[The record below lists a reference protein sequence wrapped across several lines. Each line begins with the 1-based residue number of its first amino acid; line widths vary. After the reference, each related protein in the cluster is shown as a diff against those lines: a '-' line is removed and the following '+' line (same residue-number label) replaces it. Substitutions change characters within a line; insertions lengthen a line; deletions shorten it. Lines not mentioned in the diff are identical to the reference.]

1 MDWLSLIG
9 MCLCVAVILY
19 LAYWFTRRIAA
30 GNLGGNMPSGGG
42 HMRIY
47 DRMPLGQN
55 KAVVVA
61 RVGLRWLVLGVSDEQ
76 ITLLTELSEEE
87 SRIWRQT
94 KQVSGEAATPKFSD
108 IISDVLRKKHDRK

>member
-1 MDWLSLIG
+1 MKWLSLIG

-19 LAYWFTRRIAA
+19 LAYWFTRRIAI
-30 GNLGGNMPSGGG
+30 GNMGGTITSGG

-47 DRMPLGQN
+47 DRLALGQN

-94 KQVSGEAATPKFSD
+94 KQVGSQATAPKFSD
-108 IISDVLRKKHDRK
+108 IISDVLRKKNDRK

>member
-1 MDWLSLIG
+1 MNWLSLIG

-19 LAYWFTRRIAA
+19 LAYWFTRRISM
-30 GNLGGNMPSGGG
+30 GNLGGTMTSGG
-42 HMRIY
+42 HMRLY
-47 DRMPLGQN
+47 DRLPLGQN

-61 RVGLRWLVLGVSDEQ
+61 RVGLRWLVLGVSDGQ

-94 KQVSGEAATPKFSD
+94 KQVSSEAAVPKFSD
-108 IISDVLRKKHDRK
+108 IISDVLRRKNDRK

>member
-1 MDWLSLIG
+1 MKWLSLIG

-19 LAYWFTRRIAA
+19 LAYWVTRRIAM
-30 GNLGGNMPSGGG
+30 GNMGGAMTSGG

-47 DRMPLGQN
+47 DRLPLGQN

-87 SRIWRQT
+87 SRIWRQA
-94 KQVSGEAATPKFSD
+94 KQQNRETAVPKFSD
-108 IISDVLRKKHDRK
+108 IFSDVLRKKNDRK

>member
-1 MDWLSLIG
+1 MKWLSLIG

-19 LAYWFTRRIAA
+19 LAYWFTRRIAM
-30 GNLGGNMPSGGG
+30 GNMGGTITSSG

-76 ITLLTELSEEE
+76 ITVLTELSEEE

-94 KQVSGEAATPKFSD
+94 KQVSSQASVPKFSD
-108 IISDVLRKKHDRK
+108 IISDILRKKNDKK

>member
-1 MDWLSLIG
+1 MNWLSLIG

-19 LAYWFTRRIAA
+19 LAYWFTRRIAV
-30 GNLGGNMPSGGG
+30 GNFGGNITSGG

-47 DRMPLGQN
+47 DRLPLGQN

-87 SRIWRQT
+87 SRIWRQA
-94 KQVSGEAATPKFSD
+94 KQVSSETAAPKFSEV
-108 IISDVLRKKHDRK
+108 ISDVLRKKNDRK